1 MLENCSDTCVIV
13 LVFLK
18 LILNNLYLIQYI
30 LKILIIIKMIVTYK
44 VCKNKGKVRVMSLFK
59 IVLTLLHRVLNTKKY
74 IRLPIRFVLYDMYRI
89 ILFFNYD
96 ILIIK
101 FL

>member
-1 MLENCSDTCVIV
+1 MP
-13 LVFLK
+13 
-18 LILNNLYLIQYI
+18 
-30 LKILIIIKMIVTYK
+30 
-44 VCKNKGKVRVMSLFK
+44 LFK